1 MKLFGKVRAMSR
13 SRKCINDL
21 IIDIESPLCERRPKA
36 DMNEIRNIIT
46 SYVTN
51 RHFSADKMVKILR
64 DEFGEHVTKKTVL
77 RIYKELGDLRQKR
90 SVYHKQQLGTS
101 ATNMYDTIAKRD
113 STENSYSIDLETGEY
128 NGINTKNIMHK
139 TNRQDATDL
148 ELLYWEYASGKNSFD
163 RIENIKEILYEL
175 NKMNIDEKIKEREV
189 KLWNKRLLNEWEIF
203 FSTAE
208 N

>member
-1 MKLFGKVRAMSR
+1 MSR
-13 SRKCINDL
+13 SRKYVNDP
-21 IIDIESPLCERRPKA
+21 IFYIEPHICERRPKA

-64 DEFGEHVTKKTVL
+64 DEFGEYVTKKTVL
-77 RIYKELGDLRQKR
+77 RIYKELGDLKQKR
-90 SVYHKQQLGTS
+90 PVYRKQQLGTP
-101 ATNMYDTIAKRD
+101 ATNRYDTIAKRD
-113 STENSYSIDLETGEY
+113 STENSYNIDIETGEY
-128 NGINTKNIMHK
+128 DGIISKNILYKTNGIIHK

-148 ELLYWEYASGKNSFD
+148 ELLYWEYVSGKNSFD
-163 RIENIKEILYEL
+163 RIEYIKEILLEL

-189 KLWNKRLLNEWEIF
+189 KLWNKRLHNEWEIF